1 MPCSIGIHDIESRC
15 LLLLLRYTL
24 IQTSDIVLY
33 FYRPLPE
40 FTCFANLV
48 LRNAFMVQAI
58 LFLDSIVVA
67 RYIAIFWM
75 KDPENFKDD
84 FWFRFVNYWVVIY
97 R

>member
-1 MPCSIGIHDIESRC
+1 MILIDNAI
-15 LLLLLRYTL
+15 LLSSYRYTL

-40 FTCFANLV
+40 FICFANLV
-48 LRNAFMVQAI
+48 LRNALMVQVI
-58 LFLDSIVVA
+58 LFFDSIVAV

-84 FWFRFVNYWVVIY
+84 FWFRFSNFWVVIY